1 MESKIG
7 TEPSDPSLE
16 SPFSVESFWDF
27 VVKRHRIWHKRTI
40 LEQPAPWTEDKI
52 LQKFFF
58 CNIFRYL
65 DTGTIWYMGNV
76 VHPNQT
82 LDDALWRTITYRLVN
97 SIPAFEAVGGVAP
110 RQDRGLMIATMRS
123 KGVVLN
129 SPAYIT
135 LPRPPGPSYHNR
147 VDRLEAILNFLN
159 LEFDGLVYSIQE
171 AKILEEISSC
181 LKHLYGIGPFLSLQ
195 IYRDLILANQIPFT
209 DDDWVEIGPGAK
221 KGLLM
226 LFGPRLAK
234 GEKAQRE
241 LIYGLTQS
249 QEKPLAE
256 RGFGDFETMKISA
269 GDIEHNLCEAGKYFR
284 LSKGRGRRRY
294 YRR

>member
-1 MESKIG
+1 MASKVG
-7 TEPSDPSLE
+7 TEPSSPSLE
-16 SPFSVESFWDF
+16 SSFSVEGFWDF
-27 VVKRHRIWHKRTI
+27 IVARHRIWHKRTI
-40 LEQPAPWTEDKI
+40 LEEPEPWTDDSI

-58 CNIFRYL
+58 CNVFRNL

-76 VHPNQT
+76 VHPKQT

-97 SIPAFEAVGGVAP
+97 SIPTFEAVGGVAP

-135 LPRPPGPSYHNR
+135 LPRPHGPRYHNR

-171 AKILEEISSC
+171 AKTLEEISYY
-181 LKHLYGIGPFLSLQ
+181 LKHVYGIGPFLSLQ
-195 IYRDLILANQIPFT
+195 IYRDLIGAKQIPFT
-209 DDDWVEIGPGAK
+209 DDDWVEVGPGAK
-221 KGLLM
+221 LTLIELYGKQAHSVA
-226 LFGPRLAK
+226 R
-234 GEKAQRE
+234 QRE
-241 LIYGLTQS
+241 LIRKLT
-249 QEKPLAE
+249 LAQYPCLDS
-256 RGFGDFETMKISA
+256 RGWHEFDNVYLSIC
-269 GDIEHNLCEAGKYFR
+269 DIEHVLCEYGKYAK
-284 LSKGRGRRRY
+284 LAAGRGRRRY